1 MLSPHE
7 FAALLAVGD
16 TRAVDELDRND
27 LASLVERQLV
37 ALEELTTGHR
47 VRLTERGDSIVKA
60 VSRRPH

>member
-16 TRAVDELDRND
+16 TRAMDELDRGD

-37 ALEELTTGHR
+37 ALEELATGHR

-60 VSRRPH
+60 VTRRPH